1 MINGMTF
8 VQGLNKP
15 DFDIIIVNFELV
27 SDAWGNKTR
36 ENNLE
41 CKDK

>member
-1 MINGMTF
+1 MTF

-15 DFDIIIVNFELV
+15 DFDIIIVNFKLV

-41 CKDK
+41 VQR

>member
-1 MINGMTF
+1 MTF
-8 VQGLNKP
+8 VQGLKKP
-15 DFDIIIVNFELV
+15 DFDITIVNFKLV

-41 CKDK
+41 VQR